1 MKMKRKPV
9 LGVRRADDPRLPEK
23 ALERT
28 NAYRYRAHENSSKC
42 TENDNDND
50 NDSDTEKHN
59 YYNNNNNY
67 NNNNH
72 DNHNGG
78 NDDENNVV
86 PLEIDTHFQM
96 YGKHMWDV
104 QYGERCPLCNKRID
118 EYGFCACG
126 SGGE

>member
-59 YYNNNNNY
+59 YYNNNNN
-67 NNNNH
+67 H

>member
-1 MKMKRKPV
+1 MKTKPKPV
-9 LGVRRADDPRLPEK
+9 SGVRGADDSELSEK

-28 NAYRYRAHENSSKC
+28 NSGRYGADVKSSKC
-42 TENDNDND
+42 IGDDSNDDIENR
-50 NDSDTEKHN
+50 N
-59 YYNNNNNY
+59 YYNNNNNNHDNQNGSNIDD
-67 NNNNH
+67 NNNN
-72 DNHNGG
+72 
-78 NDDENNVV
+78 NNII

>member
-9 LGVRRADDPRLPEK
+9 LGVRRADDPKLPEK

-28 NAYRYRAHENSSKC
+28 NTYRYRAHENSSKC
-42 TENDNDND
+42 TENDNDS
-50 NDSDTEKHN
+50 DSDIEKRN
-59 YYNNNNNY
+59 YYNNNNN
-67 NNNNH
+67 NNNH
-72 DNHNGG
+72 DKHNGG

-96 YGKHMWDV
+96 YGKHMWEV

>member
-23 ALERT
+23 ALQGT
-28 NAYRYRAHENSSKC
+28 NTDRYRAHENSSKC

-50 NDSDTEKHN
+50 SDIEKRN
-59 YYNNNNNY
+59 YYNNNN

-96 YGKHMWDV
+96 YGKHMWEV